1 MHTCIHT
8 YIHAFIHTIIHT
20 YKHACIHIF
29 IHTCIH
35 TFIHTCIFPRMCIY
49 HTSQQST
56 EERTVCNI
64 SNPHLDARL
73 LCCSRSDSAFI
84 STSNYRWA
92 SASDSRLK
100 EINITNDHNKP
111 KENGL
116 HEWDLDIFIIKDSS
130 NHPPKEEILF
140 SPSHTSFPSLY
151 FSEGMY
157 EMAQLA
163 FGPIWGNPV
172 CKVNKLRLD
181 VSESRPVFQLS
192 LLETAH
198 LCLRPS
204 QPWWNFYFDR
214 KAIELSMLHKW

>member
-1 MHTCIHT
+1 MHSYIHT
-8 YIHAFIHTIIHT
+8 YIHT
-20 YKHACIHIF
+20 YIRTNMHASMN
-29 IHTCIH
+29 
-35 TFIHTCIFPRMCIY
+35 TFINIYILPRMCMY
-49 HTSQQST
+49 RTRQQSS

-92 SASDSRLK
+92 SASDSWLK

-111 KENGL
+111 EENVL
-116 HEWDLDIFIIKDSS
+116 YEWDLDIFIIKDLS
-130 NHPPKEEILF
+130 NHPPREEMLF

-151 FSEGMY
+151 FSEGML

-172 CKVNKLRLD
+172 R
-181 VSESRPVFQLS
+181 
-192 LLETAH
+192 
-198 LCLRPS
+198 
-204 QPWWNFYFDR
+204 
-214 KAIELSMLHKW
+214 